1 MTAGGTGLLMRGPRI
16 NSESRP
22 FPPFSILLRR
32 AIENAVRLAWQ
43 HVQASYD
50 RAKLNDAMEPE
61 ITAALQEKLNELR
74 HAEVSDG
81 FSASTFENVSRGE
94 ECCNYNF
101 EKIEKRPD
109 LTFRPAGR
117 RPGLSDQQYCALY
130 VECKIID
137 ANHSVN
143 DYCSKGLTRFI
154 IGDYAWAMSIAMM
167 IAYARSSET
176 IDANLNQKLTEDRTK
191 YLMNQIAQART
202 DDLADPCPVYLS
214 RHGRSFTYPSGDA
227 PGDIEIAHMW
237 LRL

>member
-1 MTAGGTGLLMRGPRI
+1 MTTGGTGLLMRGPRI
-16 NSESRP
+16 NSEPRP

-32 AIENAVRLAWQ
+32 AIENAIRLAWQ
-43 HVQASYD
+43 QVKASYSAAD
-50 RAKLNDAMEPE
+50 LTAAVEPQ

-130 VECKIID
+130 VECKIVD
-137 ANHSVN
+137 ATHSIN
-143 DYCSKGLTRFI
+143 DYCSNGIKRFI

-167 IAYARSSET
+167 VAYARSSET
-176 IDANLNQKLTEDRTK
+176 IETDLNQKLATDSTK
-191 YLMNQIAQART
+191 YLTSQNAQVRT
-202 DDLADPCPVYLS
+202 GDPASLTPVYLS
-214 RHGRSFTYPSGDA
+214 KHGRNFTYSSGSA
-227 PGDIEIAHMW
+227 PGDIEIAHLW